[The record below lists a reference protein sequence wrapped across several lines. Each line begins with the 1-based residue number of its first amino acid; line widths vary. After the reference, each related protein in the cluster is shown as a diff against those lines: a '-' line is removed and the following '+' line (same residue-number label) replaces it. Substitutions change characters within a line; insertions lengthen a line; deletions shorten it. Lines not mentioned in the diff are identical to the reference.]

1 MVLLSLALRCQ
12 GESMNNK
19 CKCGHDHWHK
29 VCAILMMRLGKTSL
43 EITEADVA
51 ALGNNEKR

>member
-1 MVLLSLALRCQ
+1 MAELNPNHPVTQ
-12 GESMNNK
+12 EV
-19 CKCGHDHWHK
+19 HDRWPK

-43 EITEADVA
+43 EITEADAA